1 MGRCLLPNQKERRRS
16 HLLRAEKSDHNTER
30 PSIGPIPDLRRRLG
44 LLNATSINM
53 PVFPVRYGLRA
64 LGAALTVS
72 WLCYGL
78 VAAQSRRVYLGADD
92 HTDYLW
98 SGDEETYRQAMVG
111 MLDYYLDLADAT
123 EQSPAEHQSRWNC
136 DGSFWVW
143 EYERSKPAAAVERL
157 VRRIRDGHISVPLN
171 ALVSTYGG
179 TPAEATLR
187 GMYYAGR
194 LERRFG
200 LRFPLAIAM
209 ENQTLPLGLGSLF
222 AGAGARYSWK
232 GVCACV
238 SKILDK
244 SYNPRPKEIYWWQG
258 LDGSRILL
266 KWNSLVGTGPFGGP
280 VGAYAEARDPPVAMA
295 AVESEQFKALY
306 KYDVVGI
313 FGVGGDDLQTM
324 SDKIVVA
331 AKAGTNPQ
339 RKVVVSNT
347 VDFFQDF
354 EAAHGKDLPAQ
365 SLAFGNEWDLYSASL
380 AEVTARVRRSVE
392 SLRAAEAM
400 ATLVALARPE
410 FLEGRQAARDQ
421 AWMNLGLYWEH
432 DWTSGDSQWITPAT
446 RARWQK
452 KVAAQIEAYVDSL
465 HGDAAFALGDLIEKH
480 GSAERFYAFNPT
492 SWPRTDFADLPYDGD
507 KHQLAWPVHVVD
519 LTTGKEVP
527 AQIVKIR
534 PLVFAGT
541 GRQHLRILAKD
552 VPPLGYKVFEIRS
565 GKGSEEELPPAAV
578 AAGGVM
584 ENGLYRIEVAER
596 GAITSLVD
604 KSMSGREFVRLVDGR
619 AVNDLGPGAGKVEV
633 ENAGPV
639 SVTLTATASGPL
651 PHVTRVTLFRDLG
664 RIDIQNEITSNFSD
678 VREWGF
684 GINVRAPDV
693 WHEEVGA
700 VIRAK
705 LASDGGHYSPTH
717 SRLDWLTLNHYAAMS
732 GDDGA
737 GIVLSSADLSFMK
750 LGRSAVVNRV
760 SHLDV
765 RTPLISVLAGGQV
778 DGPKL
783 GMLGQGDDS
792 YFLQRF
798 ALRPHV
804 RFDAVDAMK
813 FALEHQNPLVAG
825 FVRGGSK
832 RAYPET
838 TFSLVTISDPNVVL
852 WAFKPAEDGIDKG
865 IVARVWNLAP
875 APRDFSLSIAGGLS
889 AATAVTH
896 IETDIGQAT
905 VSNGALVTSVAAS
918 QMKTFRLTVT
928 TQAKGK

>member
-1 MGRCLLPNQKERRRS
+1 M
-16 HLLRAEKSDHNTER
+16 KS
-30 PSIGPIPDLRRRLG
+30 P
-44 LLNATSINM
+44 
-53 PVFPVRYGLRA
+53 FPYGLRA
-64 LGAALTVS
+64 LSAALAVF

-78 VAAQSRRVYLGADD
+78 AAAQTRRVYLGADD

-98 SGDEETYRQAMVG
+98 SADEESYRQAMVG
-111 MLDYYLDLADAT
+111 MLDYYLDLADST
-123 EQSPAEHQSRWNC
+123 EQSPPEHQSRWNC
-136 DGSFWVW
+136 DGSFWIW
-143 EYERSKPAAAVERL
+143 EYERSKPAADVERL

-179 TPAEATLR
+179 TPAEAVLR

-238 SKILDK
+238 SRILD
-244 SYNPRPKEIYWWQG
+244 SQIYQPRPKEIYWWQG

-266 KWNSLVGTGPFGGP
+266 KWNSPLSGMGR
-280 VGAYAEARDPPVAMA
+280 YAEARNPEVALA
-295 AVESEQFKALY
+295 VVESERFKALY

-313 FGVGGDDLQTM
+313 FGVGSDDLQTKT
-324 SDKIVVA
+324 DKIVTA
-331 AKAGTNPQ
+331 AKAGTNAQ

-347 VDFFQDF
+347 IDFFQDF
-354 EAAHGKDLPAQ
+354 EATHGKDLPAQ
-365 SLAFGNEWDLYSASL
+365 SLAFGNEWELYSASL
-380 AEVTARVRRSVE
+380 AEVSARVRRSVE

-432 DWTSGDSQWITPAT
+432 DWTADNTKRITRET
-446 RARWQK
+446 RARWQR

-465 HGDAAFALGDLIEKH
+465 HGDAAFALGDLIEKR
-480 GSAERFYAFNPT
+480 GAAERFFAFNPT

-507 KHQLAWPVHVVD
+507 QHELAWPVHVVD

-527 AQIVKIR
+527 AQIVRLR
-534 PLVFAGT
+534 PLVFG
-541 GRQHLRILAKD
+541 GKGQQHLRILAKD
-552 VPPLGYKVFEIRS
+552 VPPVGYKVFEIRP
-565 GKGSEEELPPAAV
+565 GKGAEVELPPAAV
-578 AAGGVM
+578 AEGGVL
-584 ENGLYRIEVAER
+584 ENGLYRIEVTER

-604 KSMSGREFVRLVDGR
+604 KSMAGREFVRVVDGR
-619 AVNDLGPGAGKVEV
+619 AVNDLGPGEGKLEL
-633 ENAGPV
+633 ENVGPV
-639 SVTLTATASGPL
+639 SVTLTATATDPL
-651 PHVTRVTLFRDLG
+651 PHVTRVTLFRESG

-684 GINVRAPDV
+684 GLNVRAPDV

-705 LASDGGHYSPTH
+705 LASEGGHYSPTH

-732 GDDGA
+732 GDAGA
-737 GIVLSSADLSFMK
+737 GVVLSSADLSFMK

-765 RTPLISVLAGGQV
+765 ATPLISVLAGGQV
-778 DGPKL
+778 DGPLL
-783 GMLGQGDDS
+783 GIRGQGGDS

-798 ALRPHV
+798 ALRPHS
-804 RFDAVDAMK
+804 RFDAIDAMK

-825 FVRGGSK
+825 FVRGGGK

-838 TFSLVTISDPNVVL
+838 TFSLVTLSDPNVVL
-852 WAFKPAEDGIDKG
+852 WALKPAEDGITRG
-865 IVARVWNLAP
+865 IVARVWNLAS
-875 APRDFSLSIAGGLS
+875 APRQFSLSVAGRLS
-889 AATAVTH
+889 SASAVTH
-896 IETDIGQAT
+896 IETDIGQST

-918 QMKTFRLTVT
+918 QMKTFRLTVS
-928 TQAKGK
+928 TQAKEK

>member
-1 MGRCLLPNQKERRRS
+1 MTKQLK
-16 HLLRAEKSDHNTER
+16 R
-30 PSIGPIPDLRRRLG
+30 PESKRNFLSV
-44 LLNATSINM
+44 T
-53 PVFPVRYGLRA
+53 RYGVYALGVA
-64 LGAALTVS
+64 LGAS
-72 WLCYGL
+72 WLFCL
-78 VAAQSRRVYLGADD
+78 IASAQSKRVYLGADD
-92 HTDYLW
+92 HTDYMW

-123 EQSPAEHQSRWNC
+123 EKSPAEHQSRWNC

-143 EYERSKPAAAVERL
+143 EYERSKPAADVERL

-179 TPAEATLR
+179 TPAEAALR

-194 LERRFG
+194 LERRFS

-222 AGAGARYSWK
+222 AGSGARYSWK

-238 SKILDK
+238 SQILDK
-244 SYNPRPKEIYWWQG
+244 NHYDPRPKEIYWWQG

-266 KWNSLVGTGPFGGP
+266 KWNSAHLIGLPGQRERVIGGYSDARNPEAALALIESQPFK
-280 VGAYAEARDPPVAMA
+280 
-295 AVESEQFKALY
+295 SLY

-313 FGVGGDDLQTM
+313 FGVGSDDLQTKT
-324 SDKIVVA
+324 DKIVAA
-331 AKAGTNPQ
+331 AKAATNPQ
-339 RKVVVSNT
+339 RKVVASNT
-347 VDFFQDF
+347 VDFFEDF
-354 EAAHGKDLPAQ
+354 EATYGKDLPAQ

-410 FLEGRQAARDQ
+410 FLDGRQAARDQ

-432 DWTSGDSQWITPAT
+432 DWTSGDSQWITQAT
-446 RARWQK
+446 RARWQR
-452 KVAAQIEAYVDSL
+452 KVATQIEAYVDSL
-465 HGDAAFALGDLIEKH
+465 HADAAFALGDLIERR

-519 LTTGKEVP
+519 LTSGKEVP
-527 AQIVKIR
+527 AQIVKLR
-534 PLVFAGT
+534 PLVFAKE

-552 VPPLGYKVFEIRS
+552 VPPLGYKVFEIRP
-565 GKGSEEELPPAAV
+565 GKGSAAELPPAAV
-578 AAGGVM
+578 ADGGVM
-584 ENGLYRIEVAER
+584 ENDLYRIDVAER

-604 KSMSGREFVRLVDGR
+604 KSMGGREFVRVVDAR
-619 AVNDLGPGAGKVEV
+619 AVNDLGPGTGKVEV
-633 ENAGPV
+633 ENVGPV
-639 SVTLTATASGPL
+639 SVTLRATATGPI
-651 PHVTRVTLFRDLG
+651 PHVTRVTLFRDQR
-664 RIDIQNEITSNFSD
+664 RIDIQNEITSNFND
-678 VREWGF
+678 IREWGF

-705 LASDGGHYSPTH
+705 LSSDGGHYSPTH

-750 LGRSAVVNRV
+750 LGRSAVDNRV
-760 SHLDV
+760 SNLDV
-765 RTPLISVLAGGQV
+765 ATPLISVLAGGQV

-783 GMLGQGDDS
+783 GMIAQGGDS
-792 YFLQRF
+792 YFSSASRF
-798 ALRPHV
+798 GPTGAST
-804 RFDAVDAMK
+804 
-813 FALEHQNPLVAG
+813 PL
-825 FVRGGSK
+825 
-832 RAYPET
+832 
-838 TFSLVTISDPNVVL
+838 
-852 WAFKPAEDGIDKG
+852 
-865 IVARVWNLAP
+865 
-875 APRDFSLSIAGGLS
+875 
-889 AATAVTH
+889 
-896 IETDIGQAT
+896 
-905 VSNGALVTSVAAS
+905 
-918 QMKTFRLTVT
+918 
-928 TQAKGK
+928 TQ